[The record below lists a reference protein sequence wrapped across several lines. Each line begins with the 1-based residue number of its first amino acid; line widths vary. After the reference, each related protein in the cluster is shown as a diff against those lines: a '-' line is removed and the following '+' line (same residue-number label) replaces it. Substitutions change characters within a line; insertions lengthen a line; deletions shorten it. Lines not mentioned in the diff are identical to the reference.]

1 MALRRV
7 LTNKD
12 RKATR
17 RRPEGDGPRMPLS
30 LRHPKRTLAAAALV
44 IAFLGV
50 VGLNVESRLS
60 PTSLD
65 VGGTQ
70 SSRANAMLERYF
82 GDSAPFPILLR
93 GPAAALDRQGPAL
106 IRVLRRDPAVTT
118 LSPWDQGGVSNLR
131 PSPNKALILADFHVG
146 LDKAVKDTVPYLND
160 TLAAQIKPPVR
171 ATQTGYASI
180 SRAIQDESI
189 HSAEQDELIALPF
202 LLLVLLLVFRSP
214 VAAMIPLIFGVITVI
229 SSRGVL
235 TIASNYYSVD
245 AFALTVSSMMGLAL
259 GVDYALLMVSRFREE
274 LAGGATPATAART
287 TRRTAGRTTVFAGS
301 TLFLSMLVSI
311 FIVPGS
317 LLISLATTVI
327 VVVMI
332 SVLTSTL
339 VAPGLLALLG
349 PNVDRWRIGKPAT
362 DDSGL
367 MVAVGAALARPKLAA
382 AVIGGV
388 VLILAAPA
396 IALKTGPPSTNQLP
410 SSDSARRDAALINR
424 AIGSGFSAPF
434 SVLAATNDGT
444 ITDSTHLAEL
454 SSWQRQLAALP
465 GVRAVI
471 GPDQI
476 ARRVKPVQKLGE
488 DVLAGRAIPGLGSIS
503 SVRKLGVSLGRA
515 AGGVGQLRT
524 GLAKATYGAVLLGS
538 GSGQAAAGAGALA
551 RGLAQ
556 ASAGSAQAV
565 DALDKFAVGSRKLA
579 AGQQQTILG
588 TLALKFAAHDL
599 RANLISN
606 VNPSAERL
614 KSDLHNEL
622 DSELPPLE
630 SAAKTAN
637 DQLQTA
643 WQQLQG
649 MTVGKTDPNYA
660 AALDAVRQAT
670 AAVSG
675 TDPSN
680 GQPYSAGYTGLPA
693 ELSALQRPAAE
704 RRRRR
709 RQHRRLAGQHRGPHL
724 GENVQA
730 AEKAEPRRDSADQ
743 GEQDAGERDGAPRQ
757 RGQAPQRRPRPPTG
771 VAERLAGGISQLQ
784 SGTVE
789 LARRLSDG
797 FRQSRPIQSGLRRAG
812 VRVLAG
818 GNALQRNVERART
831 QSPGLFNSGYFVLS
845 TLDGAPPQ
853 QRERAGSTIDLQH
866 GGQAANIN
874 VIPTYTFNT
883 PGSTRL
889 YRRLQD
895 LAGSFSRDT
904 GLSTGVAGG
913 PATVND
919 YDQVTRAR
927 IPWIVAAITIATF
940 LMLVFVLR
948 ALLLAALAV
957 ALNLATVGVAFGV
970 LTLLFNVPEGYP
982 LGGHTYI
989 DAVSTTMIFGV
1000 VFGLSIDYAVFLL
1013 MRMRESHEQGADHA
1027 TSISFGL
1034 EKTAR
1039 VITGAAAIMMAVFIA
1054 FGTASI
1060 ATVSQLGI
1068 GLTVAVI
1075 LDATVVRIVLLPAL
1089 MLMLGERVWWLPSWL
1104 DRILPTIDI
1113 HGNEAP
1119 EAQAG

>member
-7 LTNKD
+7 LTNKKS
-12 RKATR
+12 RATR
-17 RRPEGDGPRMPLS
+17 RRRGDRRPDLPLS
-30 LRHPKRTLAAAALV
+30 LRRSKRTLVVAALV
-44 IAFLGV
+44 IVFLGIL
-50 VGLNVESRLS
+50 GLNVEGRLS

-70 SSRANAMLERYF
+70 SSRANSMLQRYF

-106 IRVLRRDPAVTT
+106 VRALRRDPKVTT
-118 LSPWDQGGVSNLR
+118 LSPWDQGGVANLR

-146 LDKAVKDTVPYLND
+146 LKKAVEDTVPHLNR
-160 TLAAQIKPPVR
+160 TLEEQITPPVR
-171 ATQTGYASI
+171 ATQTGFASI

-189 HSAEQDELIALPF
+189 HSAEKDELIALPF

-229 SSRGVL
+229 STRGLL
-235 TIASNYYSVD
+235 TIASHYFSVD

-274 LAGGATPATAART
+274 LSGGAAPEVAARI

-327 VVVMI
+327 VVVI
-332 SVLTSTL
+332 VSVLTSTL
-339 VAPGLLALLG
+339 VAPGLFALLG
-349 PNVDRWRIGKPAT
+349 TNVDRWRIGRPPGN
-362 DDSGL
+362 DSGL
-367 MVAVGAALARPKLAA
+367 MAAVGAALSRPRLAA

-396 IALKTGPPSTNQLP
+396 VALKTGPPSTNQLP
-410 SSDSARRDAALINR
+410 SSDSARRDAAIVNR
-424 AIGSGFSAPF
+424 AIGAGFSAPF
-434 SVLAATNDGT
+434 SVLAATDNGP
-444 ITDSTHLAEL
+444 ITDSTHLAAL
-454 SSWQRQLAALP
+454 SSFQRSLAAIP

-471 GPDQI
+471 GPDQV

-488 DVLAGRAIPGLGSIS
+488 DLLAGRGSPGRAIAG
-503 SVRKLGVSLGRA
+503 VRRLGVTLGRA
-515 AGGVGQLRT
+515 AGGVTQLRI
-524 GLAKATYGAVLLGS
+524 GLAKATFGAVLLGS
-538 GSGQAAAGAGALA
+538 GTGQAARASNALA
-551 RGLAQ
+551 DGLNQ
-556 ASAGSAQAV
+556 ASSGSSRAV
-565 DALDKFAVGSRKLA
+565 SALSSFASGSRKLA
-579 AGQQQTILG
+579 AGQEQTIAP
-588 TLALKFAAHDL
+588 TLQFKFAAGDL
-599 RANLISN
+599 RTNLISN
-606 VNPSAERL
+606 VNPSAKRL
-614 KSDLHNEL
+614 KKDLHDEVNNQ
-622 DSELPPLE
+622 LPPLQ
-630 SAAKTAN
+630 SAAKVAN

-649 MTVGKTDPNYA
+649 MTVGTTDPNYP

-675 TDPSN
+675 TDPSTN
-680 GQPYSAGYTGLPA
+680 QPYSSGYTGLPN
-693 ELSALQRPAAE
+693 ELSSMQTRLQKDADDAD
-704 RRRRR
+704 
-709 RQHRRLAGQHRGPHL
+709 
-724 GENVQA
+724 NVLNWLVNT
-730 AEKAEPRRDSADQ
+730 AEPSLKTMFNQMKRLNE
-743 GEQDAGERDGAPRQ
+743 GEVKLTKGSKALASGAQQLSNASVPLNNGLTQ
-757 RGQAPQRRPRPPTG
+757 LTNG
-771 VAERLAGGISQLQ
+771 AERLTGGIFQLQ
-784 SGTVE
+784 GGNVE

-797 FRQSRPIQSGLRRAG
+797 FRQSRPLQSGLRRMQ

-818 GNALQRNVERART
+818 NRTIRRNVGQIRA
-831 QSPGLFNSGYFVLS
+831 QSPGIFNSGFFVLS
-845 TLDGAPPQ
+845 TLDGASPQ
-853 QRERAGSTIDLQH
+853 TRERAGSTIDLQH
-866 GGQAANIN
+866 GGQATNIT
-874 VIPTYTFNT
+874 VIPTSTFNT

-895 LAGSFSRDT
+895 SAAGFSRDT
-904 GLSTGVAGG
+904 GLTTGVAGG

-927 IPWIVAAITIATF
+927 IPWVVIAIAIATF

-957 ALNLATVGVAFGV
+957 ALNMLTVGVAFGV

-989 DAVSTTMIFGV
+989 DAVSVTMIFGV

-1013 MRMRESHEQGADHA
+1013 MRMREAHEGGADHA
-1027 TSISFGL
+1027 TSIAFGL

-1039 VITGAAAIMMAVFIA
+1039 VITGAAAIMMAVFIT

-1060 ATVSQLGI
+1060 ATVSQLGV

-1089 MLMLGERVWWLPSWL
+1089 MLLIGERVWWLPRWL
-1104 DRILPTIDI
+1104 DRVMPKIDV
-1113 HGNEAP
+1113 HGTEAS
-1119 EAQAG
+1119 EAAQG

>member
-1 MALRRV
+1 
-7 LTNKD
+7 
-12 RKATR
+12 
-17 RRPEGDGPRMPLS
+17 
-30 LRHPKRTLAAAALV
+30 
-44 IAFLGV
+44 
-50 VGLNVESRLS
+50 
-60 PTSLD
+60 
-65 VGGTQ
+65 
-70 SSRANAMLERYF
+70 MLQRYF

-93 GPAAALDRQGPAL
+93 GPAAELDKQGPAL

-146 LDKAVKDTVPYLND
+146 LDKAVNDTVPYLND

-327 VVVMI
+327 VVVVI

-349 PNVDRWRIGKPAT
+349 PNLDRWRIGKPAT

-410 SSDSARRDAALINR
+410 SSDSARRDAALVNR

-454 SSWQRQLAALP
+454 SSWQHKLAALP

-471 GPDQI
+471 GPRPDRPPRQTCPET
-476 ARRVKPVQKLGE
+476 RRRRP
-488 DVLAGRAIPGLGSIS
+488 RRPRHPRPGFDRRD
-503 SVRKLGVSLGRA
+503 VRKLGVSLGRA
-515 AGGVGQLRT
+515 AGGVAQLRT

-551 RGLAQ
+551 QGLGQ

-565 DALDKFAVGSRKLA
+565 DALNKFAVGSRKLA
-579 AGQQQTILG
+579 AGQQQTVLG

-630 SAAKTAN
+630 SAAKTAD
-637 DQLQTA
+637 DQLQAA

-680 GQPYSAGYTGLPA
+680 GQPFSAGFTGLSA
-693 ELSALQRPAAE
+693 ELTAMQDRLQKDADDADNIVSWLVHTANPTLEKMFKQLKRLNLGEIQLTKGSKTLASGME
-704 RRRRR
+704 
-709 RQHRRLAGQHRGPHL
+709 RLA
-724 GENVQA
+724 NA
-730 AEKAEPRRDSADQ
+730 AKPLN
-743 GEQDAGERDGAPRQ
+743 AGISRA
-757 RGQAPQRRPRPPTG
+757 TG

-784 SGTVE
+784 GGTVE

-797 FRQSRPIQSGLRRAG
+797 FRQSQPIQSGLRRAG

-818 GNALQRNVERART
+818 GNSLQRNVERART

-940 LMLVFVLR
+940 LMLVLVLR

-1104 DRILPTIDI
+1104 DRILPTIDV
-1113 HGNEAP
+1113 HGDEAP